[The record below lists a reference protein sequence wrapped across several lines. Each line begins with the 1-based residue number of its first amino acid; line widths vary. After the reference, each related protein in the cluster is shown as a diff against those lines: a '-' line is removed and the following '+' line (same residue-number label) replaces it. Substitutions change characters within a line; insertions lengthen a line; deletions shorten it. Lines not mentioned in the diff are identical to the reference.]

1 MQQAVALL
9 AYRPRPASAPLDS
22 GLKRARFINEM
33 MEYQLQIILL
43 LATAITIVVVF
54 QRLHIPTSLGYLLVG
69 MILGPHTIGPVVSM
83 PELHTLAEFGVVFL
97 LFTIGLNFSLPKLHA
112 LRHQVLGLGTGQVA
126 FTTLAVGLVGW
137 LAGLPV
143 AAAFVFGAA
152 FAQSSTTIIASLL
165 TEQGEE
171 NTQHGRLGLAM
182 SVFQDVTA
190 VPFLVVIPVLG
201 MSVTASVLAG
211 SLGLALAKAILAF
224 ALVYFAGRWL
234 LRPLFQLVTKRRSL
248 EMFTL
253 AVLLVALLAAW
264 VTNSLGLSLAF
275 GGFLAGM
282 MLGET
287 EFRHQVESSI
297 SPFRDVLLGLFFIGI
312 GMRFNPA
319 AIPPIWHWAVLGA
332 LLIVTSKTLIVAGMV
347 RRIGVDKRMNWR
359 TGLMLSVGGE
369 FGLALIAIA
378 LDSAVLDMQLGQIA
392 ISAVLLS
399 MIVGA
404 LLIRFNGAIAAWLVK
419 APQANSHDSAGVPEV
434 AEQHVLIGGYGRVGH
449 TIAVLLHTSGIPFV
463 AFDTDPKRV
472 AQGRVDR
479 HAVWFGDIADPGLLS
494 AIHVERASLVVIAVD
509 RPDTAME
516 AMSYIN
522 RTCPQVPVIVRARDL
537 ETSTSLLAAGA
548 VHAYPEIIES
558 SLRLGAAALKI
569 LNVATDEIDELVQDV
584 RTRGYQPI
592 LDQVPDEP

>member
-1 MQQAVALL
+1 
-9 AYRPRPASAPLDS
+9 
-22 GLKRARFINEM
+22 
-33 MEYQLQIILL
+33 MEYLLQIILL
-43 LATAITIVVVF
+43 LAVAIAVVVVF

-83 PELHTLAEFGVVFL
+83 PGLESLAEFGVVFL
-97 LFTIGLNFSLPKLHA
+97 LFTIGLNFSLPRLHA
-112 LRHQVLGLGTGQVA
+112 LRDQVLGLGTGQVA
-126 FTTLAVGLVGW
+126 FTTCVVGLVMW

-165 TEQGEE
+165 SEQGEE

-201 MSVTASVLAG
+201 LSVTAGALAG
-211 SLGLALAKAILAF
+211 SLGLALAKAVFAF
-224 ALVYFAGRWL
+224 ALVFFAGRWL
-234 LRPLFQLVTKRRSL
+234 LRPLFYLVTKRRSL

-282 MLGET
+282 MLGDT
-287 EFRHQVESSI
+287 EFRHQVESSM

-312 GMRFNPA
+312 GMRFNPL
-319 AIPPIWHWAVLGA
+319 AIPPIWHWVVLGA
-332 LLIVTSKTLIVAGMV
+332 LLIVTSKTLIVAGLV
-347 RRIGVDKRMNWR
+347 GKAGVDARMRWR

-378 LDSAVLDMQLGQIA
+378 LDSSVIDMQLGQIA
-392 ISAVLLS
+392 ISSVLLS
-399 MIVGA
+399 MIAGA
-404 LLIRFNGAIAAWLVK
+404 LLIRFNGTIAGWLVK
-419 APQANSHDSAGVPEV
+419 APEPTTTDTAELPESAEH
-434 AEQHVLIGGYGRVGH
+434 HVVIGGYGRVGH
-449 TIAVLLHTSGIPFV
+449 TIAVLLHASGVPFV

-472 AQGRVDR
+472 SQGSADH

-494 AIHVERASLVVIAVD
+494 AIHVERAALVVIAVD
-509 RPDTAME
+509 NPDTALA
-516 AMSYIN
+516 AMSYIK

-537 ETSTSLLAAGA
+537 ETSTRLLAAGA
-548 VHAYPEIIES
+548 VHAYPETIES
-558 SLRLGAAALKI
+558 SLRLGATALKI
-569 LNVATDEIDELVQDV
+569 LNVASDEIEVMVQDV
-584 RTRGYQPI
+584 RDRDYQPV
-592 LDQVPDEP
+592 LDNESGKS